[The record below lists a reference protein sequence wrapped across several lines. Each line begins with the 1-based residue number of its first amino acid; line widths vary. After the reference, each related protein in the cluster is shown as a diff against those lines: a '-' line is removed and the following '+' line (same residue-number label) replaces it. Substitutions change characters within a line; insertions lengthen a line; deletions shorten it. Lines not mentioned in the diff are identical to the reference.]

1 MVVKKNCYVFCAVV
15 TKNGIFCC
23 VCACVVCG
31 QWQDKYSHRDQLQ
44 ADKGTLQ
51 SAPTG
56 HQLVS
61 AVYLLRRSI
70 HIISQQSYI
79 FTALFIALDFN
90 ITD

>member
-15 TKNGIFCC
+15 TKYGIFCC
-23 VCACVVCG
+23 VSLCG

-61 AVYLLRRSI
+61 AVCLLQRSI